1 MKSELGCRTEIFV
14 HTSPK
19 RFNSQD
25 GRDLSAATQWY
36 PDHVI
41 EPNISSSESLF
52 CFSPLHSEG
61 KVD

>member
-1 MKSELGCRTEIFV
+1 MIMKSELGCKTEIFV

-36 PDHVI
+36 P
-41 EPNISSSESLF
+41 EPMSINRSCHTTQHFFL
-52 CFSPLHSEG
+52 
-61 KVD
+61 